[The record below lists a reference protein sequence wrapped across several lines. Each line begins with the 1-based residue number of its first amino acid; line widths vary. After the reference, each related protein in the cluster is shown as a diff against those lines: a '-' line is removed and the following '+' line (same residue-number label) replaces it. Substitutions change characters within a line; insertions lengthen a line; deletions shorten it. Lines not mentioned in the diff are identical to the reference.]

1 MGIGITFFIFL
12 AYFTSCYPPRISY
25 RWNTIPILNPATLIP
40 IPLPPLEPVPV
51 PVPAPISQP
60 SVTQS
65 NDYKEDSS
73 TTLRD
78 ESTIISPEFTTDFQ
92 IRESM
97 EIALD
102 SEIKDNT
109 ESISTFQTN
118 NISKTLSARIL
129 KIWSLH

>member
-1 MGIGITFFIFL
+1 LGLHSLFFL
-12 AYFTSCYPPRISY
+12 LISPVA
-25 RWNTIPILNPATLIP
+25 ILQEFPIDEIPLPILNPATLIP
-40 IPLPPLEPVPV
+40 IPLPPLEPVPVPV

>member
-1 MGIGITFFIFL
+1 ML
-12 AYFTSCYPPRISY
+12 ISPVA
-25 RWNTIPILNPATLIP
+25 ILQEFPIDEIPLPILNPATLIP
-40 IPLPPLEPVPV
+40 IPLPPLEPVPVPVLV